1 MKVGDN
7 QINAQNV
14 EVQLE
19 LIQVN
24 VTAGSM
30 KVGYRKDYCS
40 EFRGSI
46 GTHTSEF

>member
-1 MKVGDN
+1 M
-7 QINAQNV
+7 
-14 EVQLE
+14 
-19 LIQVN
+19 N

-46 GTHTSEF
+46 GTLTTECYREDIVSWRSNELMNRM